1 MAYDGVL
8 RSHRQRYH
16 ARAAAWL
23 SEVSGRSGRE
33 DEYAALIAEHYD
45 RAGDPAA
52 GAWYFRAG
60 QQAMSVYAL
69 AEAAQLLRRALEL
82 VTDDPVVRFDVL
94 ATREAMHE
102 RVGDKDAQELDLT
115 EMEELLGR
123 FDDPARLVA
132 YRIARSRLLFGVS
145 RYDEAEEWAE
155 QAADAAAEA
164 GMPAEA
170 AEAALWQGKS
180 LVWHDEA
187 DAARA
192 VLTRALDE
200 LRIADRPALVAEA
213 QRYLSMLANNEGQY
227 AEALDLVTR
236 ARDGFVAV
244 GDLEGEGTALV
255 QQATTLY
262 NMNRIAEARA
272 TLEQVLP
279 VFHRSGHTY
288 REAIVVGNLATIA
301 MSQGELAV
309 ARRWADEATAQTR
322 ALFDREATVNNLLV
336 QGMIATAVGDWD
348 AGEAACREALEL
360 ARDVESRTHETD
372 SLVRWAF
379 LALEQED
386 HPRALQLAR
395 EADEVSE
402 HAMSGMER
410 GHARL
415 VRGYAELANG
425 HDAVAERVFAAAE
438 EAYQGIELDVGEREA
453 RVGRAAVLL
462 ARQRVPDAVRLVEG
476 VYDHLDRDGLAGTL
490 RPTAVLD
497 TSLARAVG
505 RGRPARRRI
514 PRAGADAGP
523 GGLRH
528 RRRPGDGGPVPQGAG
543 ERPACSGRRRRPAD
557 LGRPDRLA
565 GQRRHRRRDG
575 LRQHRPRGSPRPVGG
590 SRRRGAGAASAG
602 GTPRRPASRRPS
614 PRRSRGSPAG

>member
-1 MAYDGVL
+1 M
-8 RSHRQRYH
+8 
-16 ARAAAWL
+16 
-23 SEVSGRSGRE
+23 
-33 DEYAALIAEHYD
+33 
-45 RAGDPAA
+45 
-52 GAWYFRAG
+52 
-60 QQAMSVYAL
+60 
-69 AEAAQLLRRALEL
+69 
-82 VTDDPVVRFDVL
+82 VRFDVL

-155 QAADAAAEA
+155 QAADAATEA

-415 VRGYAELANG
+415 VRGYAELASG
-425 HDAVAERVFAAAE
+425 HDAVADRAFAAAE

-497 TSLARAVG
+497 TCWRVLAAAGDARADDFLARAQALVREASDTVG
-505 RGRPARRRI
+505 DPEMAARFLRVPANARLL
-514 PRAGADAGP
+514 RAA
-523 GGLRH
+523 
-528 RRRPGDGGPVPQGAG
+528 
-543 ERPACSGRRRRPAD
+543 PAAR
-557 LGRPDRLA
+557 
-565 GQRRHRRRDG
+565 
-575 LRQHRPRGSPRPVGG
+575 
-590 SRRRGAGAASAG
+590 
-602 GTPRRPASRRPS
+602 
-614 PRRSRGSPAG
+614 